1 MAFPRCGGR
10 RAADLRGDHC
20 LHGPEVLA
28 VGERDDMV
36 GYTYKADC
44 WSLGVIL
51 CLLLS
56 GKHPFSKGQEMV
68 KHVMEGK
75 FRSMTGSVWDTVS
88 CTAKGLVRALLE
100 TDHNRRY

>member
-1 MAFPRCGGR
+1 MGEGGR
-10 RAADLRGDHC
+10 RLADLRGDHC
-20 LHGPEVLA
+20 LHGP
-28 VGERDDMV
+28 
-36 GYTYKADC
+36 
-44 WSLGVIL
+44 GVIL

-100 TDHNRRY
+100 TDHDRRY